1 MTSREYGILVFFYF
15 VFLIANNGTRNCFMN
30 RTHSLQPSAF
40 QKELFQQRACCHV
53 SALCII
59 SVSFS
64 AAVNTSRYAESYRIQ
79 TYAEYVEKKHEE
91 KQAKRKCTEDS
102 WKEMERKRLK
112 TQCTP
117 YVSQNRYY
125 CVNR

>member
-1 MTSREYGILVFFYF
+1 MESVAFWVCFGL
-15 VFLIANNGTRNCFMN
+15 FLIANNGTRNCFMN
-30 RTHSLQPSAF
+30 RTNSLQPSAI
-40 QKELFQQRACCHV
+40 QSKLFQERACCH
-53 SALCII
+53 L
-59 SVSFS
+59 SVLYITSFFFS
-64 AAVNTSRYAESYRIQ
+64 IAVNTSRYAESYRIQ

-117 YVSQNRYY
+117 YVSQSRYY